1 MRVDLHCHTKSTKKG
16 DGDGRNVTK
25 DLFVQKVSDADV
37 KIVAITN
44 HNAFDIKQYYELKEA
59 VAGFCQVWPGIEID
73 IQGNLIV
80 GIKLTVYFIN

>member
-44 HNAFDIKQYYELKEA
+44 HNAFDIKQSFFPHYLNLK
-59 VAGFCQVWPGIEID
+59 
-73 IQGNLIV
+73 LISV
-80 GIKLTVYFIN
+80 LLFFRIKLKIFLKK